1 MKRNTLSRT
10 NFLLPATDSHM
21 TSVKS
26 TKLFLTLLTILLM
39 LISIATSGQSLGEIA
54 RQYRKEHEAREKK
67 GAVPAKVFTND
78 DIARTPPL
86 TILKSSGQTS
96 SSPQTKPS
104 QPPAGAVS
112 GRQEGTSAPPAGKG
126 KSSEHSK
133 EYWQARFDPAR
144 AHLAHAIEE
153 QKLAEDELRLLQ
165 IQQARELDPD
175 RSRKLNSQVDAATVE
190 VEARRGATEK
200 ARQAMEQLEKEFKD
214 SGAPQDWIQEDKTAE
229 Q

>member
-1 MKRNTLSRT
+1 M
-10 NFLLPATDSHM
+10 
-21 TSVKS
+21 
-26 TKLFLTLLTILLM
+26 TLLTILLV
-39 LISIATSGQSLGEIA
+39 LVPIATPGQSLGEIA

-86 TILKSSGQTS
+86 TILKSSGQAS

-104 QPPAGAVS
+104 QPPTAASSETPAG
-112 GRQEGTSAPPAGKG
+112 TPAPPPGNA

-133 EYWQARFDPAR
+133 EYWRARFEAAR
-144 AHLAHAIEE
+144 IRLAHAIEE

-175 RSRKLNSQVDAATVE
+175 RSRKLNSQVDAAIVE
-190 VEARRGATEK
+190 VEIKRAATEK
-200 ARQAMEQLEKEFKD
+200 ARQAMEQLEQELKD
-214 SGAPQDWIQEDKTAE
+214 NGAPQDWIQEDKTAD